1 MVKQIAKYGQSEN
14 VYTFMDE
21 KKNVVVINADVV
33 EKCVNQKIKANEWIK
48 RESDKYH
55 ETMEKYYKEKEND
68 KSKLTG
74 KVG

>member
-1 MVKQIAKYGQSEN
+1 MVKEIAKYGQSEN

-68 KSKLTG
+68 KSKLTS